1 MNPTK
6 GTDGV
11 SILEVRTETPVTETD
26 RTALRSLFAD
36 LGLDAEVSVHGNQ
49 RRDVSSWSLS
59 IGIPLTYLLIKFG
72 DGYVS
77 KLGEMA
83 AEASVESAA
92 TAGRRLHGWLQQLR
106 LTRADREITLVVEDP
121 ETEVTVE
128 IPATLPP
135 EACEALWQVD
145 PDRDGGEARYLTW
158 TSDSG
163 WTAPF

>member
-6 GTDGV
+6 GNDGV

-36 LGLDAEVSVHGNQ
+36 LGLDAEVSVDGDQ
-49 RRDVSSWSLS
+49 RRDVSSWTLC
-59 IGIPLTYLLIKFG
+59 IGIPLAYLLVKFV

-77 KLGEMA
+77 KLGELA
-83 AEASVESAA
+83 AEASVEPAA

-106 LTRADREITLVVEDP
+106 ATRADREITLVVEDP

-128 IPATLPP
+128 IPAALPP

-158 TSDSG
+158 TADNG